1 MKTIALIVVA
11 LSTCVLCYG
20 KTISF
25 TTADNQNIPQVR
37 CVGYSEGNDS
47 VASWVSGEDGVI
59 NIQEPV
65 PHHIVATHA
74 NYNDKIIYSSDL
86 GTDNNIIVL
95 TPTANLSEVV
105 VTPKDMEEFATHR
118 TYRISKKDMARY
130 ATVLESLNV
139 IPNMTVLANGQMFY
153 EGSSD
158 IKILIDGVDASSQ
171 ELQTLSKDDIA
182 SVDVYQTPPLR
193 FISQG
198 VSAVLDIKLKSSLR
212 GGNGAININ
221 QAFQSLKGNNN
232 AALYYNFKRSRFSLR
247 YYNNN
252 IHLRKYRQSEVL
264 DYEFG
269 DVRYKKIKEGL
280 DSKYHS
286 DNNNVILSYQVNK
299 PKDFL
304 YNIKAGI
311 DIDRTCND
319 ANQNVKTSTESFLAT
334 NMLHTAY
341 NKFIVGNYF
350 EKHFGDNGGTFMANV
365 NYQHYTTTYN
375 SAYNEQSNS
384 EWAINDSRSNY
395 KTHLDAVI
403 SEIQYELPT
412 NKLGQFS
419 ASVFESYKHNKYIDT
434 SFPFYQAVNTLVGA
448 VQWVGMKGNVIWNL
462 SMGAEWLYS
471 ISTNLNKTH
480 SLITIVR

>member
-1 MKTIALIVVA
+1 M
-11 LSTCVLCYG
+11 
-20 KTISF
+20 
-25 TTADNQNIPQVR
+25 
-37 CVGYSEGNDS
+37 
-47 VASWVSGEDGVI
+47 
-59 NIQEPV
+59 
-65 PHHIVATHA
+65 
-74 NYNDKIIYSSDL
+74 
-86 GTDNNIIVL
+86 
-95 TPTANLSEVV
+95 
-105 VTPKDMEEFATHR
+105 
-118 TYRISKKDMARY
+118 
-130 ATVLESLNV
+130 
-139 IPNMTVLANGQMFY
+139 
-153 EGSSD
+153 
-158 IKILIDGVDASSQ
+158 
-171 ELQTLSKDDIA
+171 
-182 SVDVYQTPPLR
+182 
-193 FISQG
+193 
-198 VSAVLDIKLKSSLR
+198 
-212 GGNGAININ
+212 
-221 QAFQSLKGNNN
+221 
-232 AALYYNFKRSRFSLR
+232 
-247 YYNNN
+247 
-252 IHLRKYRQSEVL
+252 
-264 DYEFG
+264 
-269 DVRYKKIKEGL
+269 
-280 DSKYHS
+280 
-286 DNNNVILSYQVNK
+286 NK

-480 SLITIVR
+480 SLIRNIQKIAN